1 MGRRKKQISQMFV
14 IGLLMLCTVIFFSSC
29 AQRNTTPQE
38 HKKNRKTEEHKE
50 KKEKRKAAFYNSKYI
65 FVTNEE
71 GKLEQR
77 TRKGKLIR
85 KLGFG
90 KVCCVDEDWLY
101 YVQQEKEEITLWKM
115 SVRKKMDLEDR
126 EKLCSVDGKIA
137 SRICVEDPYI
147 IFAVTNK
154 EDTLFQYDM
163 KKESVIPCK
172 IKYPYAVENE
182 GTKICAVELGN
193 GCSYISVYYQGV
205 FKQDL
210 EKGET
215 EAKCIYEGLYSCQNL
230 CEYNGQLY
238 FDHGNY
244 TEPPL
249 DAFSLKSFS
258 EENGLL
264 YEVSAG
270 DIEEVLK
277 KDFLSEGNKK
287 ISSLKYY
294 SVFGDFW
301 MDDGKIYVMADEVT
315 YKEKGK
321 KKSFLPVFS
330 YDPLVGENSLT
341 YERELTEFL
350 EDEKG
355 SGIVD
360 VIGGSALVKRE
371 KSVYEFNLSTK
382 KKKRLQKTDINYWYV
397 FGNVT

>member
-1 MGRRKKQISQMFV
+1 MGRRKRHISQMF
-14 IGLLMLCTVIFFSSC
+14 ILGLLMLCTVIFFSSC
-29 AQRNTTPQE
+29 AQGNTPQE

-71 GKLEQR
+71 GELEQR
-77 TRKGKLIR
+77 TRKGKLIC

-115 SVRKKMDLEDR
+115 SVRKKMDLEDK

-210 EKGET
+210 KKGET

-360 VIGGSALVKRE
+360 VIGGSALVKRK